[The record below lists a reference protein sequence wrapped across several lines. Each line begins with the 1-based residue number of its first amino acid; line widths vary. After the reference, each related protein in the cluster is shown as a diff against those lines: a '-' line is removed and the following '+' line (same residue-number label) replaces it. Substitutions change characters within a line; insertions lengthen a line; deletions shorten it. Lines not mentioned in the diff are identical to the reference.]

1 MTDSSKRAR
10 KVRPGTP
17 VRGSTTGRPV
27 MVLLDLLGRRQAL
40 RLLWELR
47 DGALTFRQLQ
57 ERCDGASPSVINTRI
72 GELREVGIVV
82 HEPGAGY
89 TLTALGR
96 SLLEALAPLN
106 DWAQHWS
113 VRLDG

>member
-1 MTDSSKRAR
+1 
-10 KVRPGTP
+10 
-17 VRGSTTGRPV
+17 

-47 DGALTFRQLQ
+47 DGGLTFRQLQ
-57 ERCDGASPSVINTRI
+57 ERCDGASPSVINKRI

-89 TLTALGR
+89 ALTGMGQ

-106 DWAQHWS
+106 DWTRRWS
-113 VRLDG
+113 DALGG